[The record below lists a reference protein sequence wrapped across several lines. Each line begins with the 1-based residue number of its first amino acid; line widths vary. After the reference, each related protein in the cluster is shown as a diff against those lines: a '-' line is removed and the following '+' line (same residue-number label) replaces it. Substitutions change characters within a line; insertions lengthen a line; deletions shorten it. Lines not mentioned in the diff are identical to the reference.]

1 MKKILTILLAI
12 GIIAGMVS
20 GAAAASPAKTLV
32 FDDNLMFSLDISEFD
47 AASLDAAKGLKNAAE
62 TDATITVVNGSDEGN
77 LPISSETDGEDKVL
91 NLGVGSFINIAGL
104 FSDADYTDSIKISMK
119 AFIVSDPL
127 LSGQATSIFSIGT
140 EENKLTLSSF
150 TGTGKGNGLRT
161 YKDGKLWQ
169 YNNFVSNLCGEWKN
183 IDLTLTKQEQGGYA
197 VSINVDSTNITLNN
211 QNDLSMERISRNSV
225 ISIGCDTEYQNLKI
239 KSFRVNETRS
249 LDFAVPEE
257 AVKNSL
263 ISDKGFK
270 SYYTLPQGTS
280 IQSTESITLQDN
292 LTIESWIN
300 LKDLQGHSYNNIF
313 SVYTSIKSNGQLDN
327 YIIRF
332 SRHSVSELRVFKN
345 GSATA
350 NGQENSN
357 LVRITGIAASAPI
370 LNDWC
375 HVALTREKGTGEDAE
390 KYFYKLYVNGAV
402 YQNCGYIEAALV
414 DNSVQQKIMIGDN
427 YYADSKTGSLKVAD
441 FNYYTQAL
449 SETEIADI
457 YNGTKDNFKEAAFAI
472 AQKSVKL
479 INGGMEIS
487 GSIYNADAE
496 NSYTGAKLIAAVYDG
511 TKLMAVNVDTTVDI
525 PAGKSEVPFRIV
537 CGDSLAT
544 KDYTVKLF
552 LWKDLNTL
560 EPICENKALEYR
572 A

>member
-20 GAAAASPAKTLV
+20 GAMAASPAKTLV

-47 AASLDAAKGLKNAAE
+47 AASSDAAKGLKNTAG

-77 LPISSETDGEDKVL
+77 SPISSETDGADKVL
-91 NLGVGSFINIAGL
+91 NLGVGSFINIDGL
-104 FSDADYTDSIKISMK
+104 FSDADYTDSIKISME
-119 AFIVSDPL
+119 AFIVSDPD
-127 LSGQATSIFSIGT
+127 LSGAATSIFSIGT
-140 EENKLTLSSF
+140 EDNKFTLSSF
-150 TGTGKGNGLRT
+150 TGQQTGNGLRT
-161 YKDGKLWQ
+161 FKNGKLWQ
-169 YNNFVSNLCGEWKN
+169 HNNFIGNLCGAWKN
-183 IDLTLTKQEQGGYA
+183 IDLTLTTQEQGGYA
-197 VSINVDSTNITLNN
+197 VSISVESTNITLNTKTVY
-211 QNDLSMERISRNSV
+211 SMEKISRNSV
-225 ISIGCDTEYQNLKI
+225 ISIGCDTKYQNLKI
-239 KSFRVNETRS
+239 KSLSVNKSRS
-249 LDFAVPEE
+249 LDFAVPER

-270 SYYTLPQGTS
+270 SYYTLPQGNS

-313 SVYTSIKSNGQLDN
+313 SIYTSIKNNGQLEN

-332 SRHSVSELRVFKN
+332 ARQSENELRVFKN
-345 GSATA
+345 GAATA

-375 HVALTREKGTGEDAE
+375 HVALTREKDTGGNSD
-390 KYFYKLYVNGAV
+390 KYFYKLYVNGAL
-402 YQNCGYIEAALV
+402 YQDCGYIEANSV

-427 YYADSKTGSLKVAD
+427 YANSKTGSLKVAD

-457 YNGTKDNFKEAAFAI
+457 YNGTKDNFKEATFAI

-479 INGGMEIS
+479 INGGMEIT

-511 TKLMAVNVDTTVDI
+511 TKLMAVNVDTTVNI
-525 PAGKSEVPFRIV
+525 PAGKSEVPFKIV
-537 CGDSLAT
+537 CGDSLAN

-560 EPICENKALEYR
+560 EPICENKVLEYR